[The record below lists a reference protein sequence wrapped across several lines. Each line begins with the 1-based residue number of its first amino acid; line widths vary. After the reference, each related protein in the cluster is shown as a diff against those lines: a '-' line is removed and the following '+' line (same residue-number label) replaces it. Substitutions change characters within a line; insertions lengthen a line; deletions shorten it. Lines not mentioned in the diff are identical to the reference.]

1 MSLSV
6 LQMAQEIH
14 YEDVQKQN
22 RKVEQN
28 LQEKTNEN
36 NILRQKV
43 VNFNKINTSNTNDM
57 NLFKV

>member
-14 YEDVQKQN
+14 HEDVQKQN

-43 VNFNKINTSNTNDM
+43 VKFNKINTSNTDDM